1 MINTAVL
8 YPGFNILKR
17 GEISIILT
25 NVDMAFDHKNDV
37 PVIPYGLQRQ
47 CVCFVYRDVYDIP
60 CSRNICVSIFYGGSY
75 KRFTAMDIKWP

>member
-25 NVDMAFDHKNDV
+25 NVVMAFDRKNDV
-37 PVIPYGLQRQ
+37 PVIPYGLQRHM
-47 CVCFVYRDVYDIP
+47 CVLCIAMYTIHPARVIYAFRSFMVDRI
-60 CSRNICVSIFYGGSY
+60 SILQPW
-75 KRFTAMDIKWP
+75 I